1 MGGPL
6 QERVYT
12 EEDKKAIAAVR
23 AALGE
28 LDAEDASFVTDA
40 AIHR

>member
-1 MGGPL
+1 M
-6 QERVYT
+6 YT
-12 EEDKKAIAAVR
+12 EEDKKAITAVR

-28 LDAEDASFVTDA
+28 LDAEVASFVTDD